1 MKKLP
6 LSFYQRDNVLLI
18 AKELLGKI
26 LVTRWNGMITSGRI
40 VECEAYDG
48 VIDQA
53 SHAFRGRRT
62 ARNEIMY
69 ADAGTAYVYICYGIH
84 HLFNV
89 VTNKNDIP
97 HAILI
102 RAVEPLQG
110 TKEMLKRR
118 GKKQMNN
125 TLTKGPGSLSGA
137 LGIHISHNGFSLHHR
152 ELFIADDGFVP
163 VKKDIGRSE
172 RIGVESAGKAAKYLY
187 RFYIKGNPFVSGR
200 PR

>member
-6 LSFYQRDNVLLI
+6 VPFYQRQNVLQI
-18 AKELLGKI
+18 AKELLGKVI
-26 LVTRWNGMITSGRI
+26 VTKWNGITTSGRI

-48 VIDQA
+48 VIDRA
-53 SHAFRGRRT
+53 SHAFSGRRT

-69 ADAGTAYVYICYGIH
+69 ADAGNAYVYICYGIH

-102 RAVEPLQG
+102 RAIEPLQG

-118 GKKQMNN
+118 GKKKMDN
-125 TLTKGPGSLSGA
+125 TL
-137 LGIHISHNGFSLHHR
+137 
-152 ELFIADDGFVP
+152 
-163 VKKDIGRSE
+163 
-172 RIGVESAGKAAKYLY
+172 
-187 RFYIKGNPFVSGR
+187 
-200 PR
+200 